1 MKATL
6 FDDTL
11 KYYNALLNDIEKAH
25 QFIFMEFYRFGSD
38 AIGSRFRDAL
48 ARKARQGV
56 KVKLLLDSWGTEPRD
71 AFFAPV
77 TKAGGEVKFHEKI
90 RFSPDFFTRS
100 HRRNHRKLVIIDD
113 KISYIG
119 SSNLTDYNIVWRE
132 LVLRLHG
139 PVALTFK
146 KIFNQMYELG
156 PYLKIPA
163 EMKNTLVF
171 RDLEIIRDTPSIT
184 FQPVKKR
191 LIRLIKNAR
200 HNIVIETPYFLP
212 SFLVRKAL
220 INAAKK
226 GVEVNVVIP
235 QTSDVGIVDLLRNR
249 YLGPLHQEG
258 IRFLLYTGANLHAKL
273 LMTDNKTFA
282 MGSPNFDYRSFRF
295 QHEVM
300 MVGTDN
306 DIVKLL
312 LNHVSGTVADTVPF
326 DIDAWRN
333 RGWFTRFRE
342 WMLIPLRHLL

>member
-11 KYYNALLNDIEKAH
+11 KYYNALLTDIEKAH

-48 ARKARQGV
+48 ALKARQGV

-71 AFFAPV
+71 TFFAPV
-77 TKAGGEVKFHEKI
+77 TQAGGEVKFYEKI
-90 RFSPDFFTRS
+90 RFSPAFFSRS

-139 PVALTFK
+139 PIAITFK
-146 KIFNQMYELG
+146 RIFTQMYDLR
-156 PYLKIPA
+156 PYMKIPS
-163 EMKNTLVF
+163 EMKTIVTYHG
-171 RDLEIIRDTPSIT
+171 LEIIRDIPSIT

-191 LIRLIKNAR
+191 LIKLIRNAR
-200 HNIVIETPYFLP
+200 QHVMIETPYFLP

-220 INAAKK
+220 INAAKR
-226 GVEVNVVIP
+226 GVKVTVIIP
-235 QTSDVGIVDLLRNR
+235 KNSDVGMVDLLRNR
-249 YLGPLHQEG
+249 YLGPLHQQG
-258 IRFLLYTGANLHAKL
+258 IRFLLFTGTNLHAKM
-273 LMTDNKTFA
+273 LMTDNQIFA
-282 MGSPNFDYRSFRF
+282 IGSPNFDYRSFRF
-295 QHEVM
+295 QHEIM

-306 DIVKLL
+306 DIIKLL
-312 LNHVSGTVADTVPF
+312 LNHLNGTVGETVPF
-326 DIDAWRN
+326 DPVQWKN
-333 RGWFTRFRE
+333 RGWFTRLRE
-342 WMLIPLRHLL
+342 WILIPFRHWL